1 MPNELERL
9 RTLYALEILD
19 SDAEK
24 EFDDIVQ
31 IAARLT
37 HSPVSFISFVDEKR
51 QWFKSKIGLNITES
65 SRESSICSVGIEA
78 ETDFFEIKNILQD
91 SRFKNNPFV
100 VNAPNIRYYGG
111 VPITYN
117 KQKLG
122 MLCVINPEHNLNEEQ
137 VDSLKIL
144 RNHIVRLLDMRL
156 KNNYLLMQHAS
167 NVQREQAMQKLLGV
181 ITHDMR
187 SPLLNLQ
194 QMISAVKENLL
205 TLDDFNFYVPKM
217 ENSINYSLEIID
229 DVINWSKAFMSN
241 QSKALVKTSLGDIV
255 AKIVQPL
262 ADNFKT
268 KSNTVNTFLD
278 ADEIYTS
285 PEGLTFVLRNLI
297 TNANKFTENG
307 VITISSKASDENIFV
322 SVADTG
328 IGIEANTLEKI
339 KEAKIVTSNSGTM
352 KEPGSGFGLML
363 VQDYLKF
370 MKGKLEIEST
380 PGKGSVF
387 TVVLPKAI
395 K

>member
-1 MPNELERL
+1 MINELERL
-9 RTLYALEILD
+9 QTLYALEILD
-19 SDAEK
+19 SDVEK

-31 IAARLT
+31 IAARLA
-37 HSPVSFISFVDEKR
+37 HAPVSFISFVDEKR
-51 QWFKSKIGLNITES
+51 QWFKSKIGLDIDES
-65 SRESSICSVGIEA
+65 SREASICSVGIET
-78 ETDFFEIKNILQD
+78 ETDFFEIKNTLQD
-91 SRFKNNPFV
+91 SRFQNNPFV

-122 MLCVINPEHNLNEEQ
+122 MLCVINPEQQLNEEQ

-144 RNHIVRLLDMRL
+144 RDHVVRLLDLRL
-156 KNNYLLMQHAS
+156 KNNYLLVQHAA
-167 NVQREQAMQKLLGV
+167 NMQREQVMQKLLGV

-205 TLDDFNFYVPKM
+205 TIDDFNFYVPKM
-217 ENSINYSLEIID
+217 ESSINYSLEIID
-229 DVINWSKAFMSN
+229 DIINWSKAFISN
-241 QSKALVKTSLGDIV
+241 QSKTLIKINLSDIIT
-255 AKIVQPL
+255 KIIQHL
-262 ADNFKT
+262 ADNLKVKGNEIKT
-268 KSNTVNTFLD
+268 AINEE
-278 ADEIYTS
+278 EIYTS
-285 PEGLTFVLRNLI
+285 PEGMTFVLRNLI
-297 TNANKFTENG
+297 VNANKFTENG
-307 VITISSKASDENIFV
+307 VITISSRATNDHIFI
-322 SVADTG
+322 SVTDTG
-328 IGIEANTLEKI
+328 TGIAETTLEKI
-339 KEAKIVTSNSGTM
+339 KEGKMVTSSSGTM

-387 TVVLPKAI
+387 TVVLPKSI